1 VRQLLDEQPPQLLE
15 LHELELHELDD
26 EQFELESEELDVE
39 PDEPPPRAAMG
50 GTGGGS
56 ISAIEC
62 AAHAVP
68 ASAPA
73 PNNAVA
79 HSTASGESGSSRRAR
94 WCSASAVL
102 APTVRPP
109 RPNPVR
115 RRVTIRYAIANTA
128 MLMTSSSTGRPR
140 LSPTASF
147 AAPVPSTASAI
158 AREPIRATRIS
169 PASHS
174 HAPLRPRSAFAQ
186 SDTRRASN

>member
-1 VRQLLDEQPPQLLE
+1 MRQLLDEQPPQLLE

-79 HSTASGESGSSRRAR
+79 HSTASGDDTREEVFYGHATFNATPPITLTDSRAR
-94 WCSASAVL
+94 
-102 APTVRPP
+102 APYFLKELPLIFP
-109 RPNPVR
+109 WQ
-115 RRVTIRYAIANTA
+115 RY
-128 MLMTSSSTGRPR
+128 
-140 LSPTASF
+140 
-147 AAPVPSTASAI
+147 
-158 AREPIRATRIS
+158 PIE
-169 PASHS
+169 
-174 HAPLRPRSAFAQ
+174 
-186 SDTRRASN
+186 